1 MDITYRMTP
10 NQADAADAIL
20 CACHQNESDK
30 GGDGYGVDLLD
41 TIWTE
46 RCNMVKIQAVDGIV
60 AWTLPRWFP
69 LEMIVEQYGPELERE
84 TADGT
89 FVADVYD
96 AVAPLFHGVADATAV
111 IREAILALHEN
122 WTEYYG
128 PNAESYPPLSTL
140 ELEQFQTLMRLSE
153 QVRTASTI
161 ELNVKSSQHRC
172 AYDKEQYDN
181 ERQMGEHEESI

>member
-1 MDITYRMTP
+1 MNITYRMTP
-10 NQADAADAIL
+10 NQADAMDRII
-20 CACHQNESDK
+20 CACHDNEHDK

-41 TIWTE
+41 TIWTA
-46 RCNMVKIQAVDGIV
+46 RCEMVNLQAVAGIV

-128 PNAESYPPLSTL
+128 PNGEREDIEPDRI
-140 ELEQFQTLMRLSE
+140 EQFQTLMRLSE